1 MQNGGTIRETMDNI
15 GDSTQEVVM
24 RHYTRTVQEH
34 QRQVV
39 NRMAVGMTSE
49 SEALQHILGVQYAVP
64 TPVPEAR
71 LLDLDAKLSLII
83 KTLQQISVND

>member
-1 MQNGGTIRETMDNI
+1 
-15 GDSTQEVVM
+15 M

-49 SEALQHILGVQYAVP
+49 SKTLQHILGVQYAF
-64 TPVPEAR
+64 R
-71 LLDLDAKLSLII
+71 LRFRRPDCWIWTRNSP
-83 KTLQQISVND
+83 

>member
-1 MQNGGTIRETMDNI
+1 
-15 GDSTQEVVM
+15 M

-49 SEALQHILGVQYAVP
+49 SKTLQHILGVQYAVP

-71 LLDLDAKLSLII
+71 LFGSGRETLPDHQA
-83 KTLQQISVND
+83 LQQISVND

>member
-1 MQNGGTIRETMDNI
+1 
-15 GDSTQEVVM
+15 M

-64 TPVPEAR
+64 TPDTR

-83 KTLQQISVND
+83 KALQISVV

>member
-1 MQNGGTIRETMDNI
+1 MDNI

-64 TPVPEAR
+64 TPDAR

-83 KTLQQISVND
+83 KALQISVV